1 MHLRLLFYI
10 PLRFFLNET
19 TTWLQNWIFKLW
31 IFWNNNKWKL
41 IIGHVPNLISLC
53 LQVVDVSFASFNIDN
68 PPTCSIPW
76 NYTYRYPTE
85 RSYSS
90 LPGCFTKVVQPA
102 FDFYVEHSFF
112 FKIYDWKGHFETTI
126 VPEWN
131 NLKTKLGNLK
141 KTKDIVRSNQLFS
154 ICSCKWWNLFH

>member
-1 MHLRLLFYI
+1 MITNLNSSYGYFEMTINEIDNRRCTKSYI
-10 PLRFFLNET
+10 LN
-19 TTWLQNWIFKLW
+19 L
-31 IFWNNNKWKL
+31 
-41 IIGHVPNLISLC
+41 VSLC

-112 FKIYDWKGHFETTI
+112 FKIYDWKGHFETII
-126 VPEWN
+126 VPE
-131 NLKTKLGNLK
+131 
-141 KTKDIVRSNQLFS
+141 
-154 ICSCKWWNLFH
+154 